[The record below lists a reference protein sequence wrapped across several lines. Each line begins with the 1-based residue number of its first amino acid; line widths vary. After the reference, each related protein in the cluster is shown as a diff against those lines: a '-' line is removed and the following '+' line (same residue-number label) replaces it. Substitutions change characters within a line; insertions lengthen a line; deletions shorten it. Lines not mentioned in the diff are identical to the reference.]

1 MGRNFDSVKVE
12 NRGGARRGAGRKA
25 GTANRLTREIAE
37 RALQEGI
44 SPLEVMLFCM
54 RDYWMEGNR
63 VEAGKYAVMAA
74 PYCHPRL
81 SSITANS
88 DIKASLVVVDEF
100 GDKIDI

>member
-1 MGRNFDSVKVE
+1 MGRNFDGVKID
-12 NRGGARRGAGRKA
+12 NRGGARKGAGRKPGSA
-25 GTANRLTREIAE
+25 TKLTREIAD

-63 VEAGKYAVMAA
+63 DEAGKYAVMAA

-81 SSITANS
+81 TSVTANS
-88 DIKASLVVVDEF
+88 DIKASLIVVDEF